1 MRRLLKIG
9 AALLLVATIAACT
22 EKEATHIEQEVSVY
36 ELNQPGISIK
46 MTLVGENDQLVGQS
60 TESIID
66 YDLIE
71 AKNAAEAKAI
81 LDELTG
87 YVDYSDVKGIT
98 YEMIYGEKSA
108 NEKIAV
114 DLKVADLV
122 ELANLPGT
130 AFEAD
135 PTMAIS
141 YSATGDML
149 ESSGFT
155 KQRQIENK
163 KIEEEKSK

>member
-1 MRRLLKIG
+1 MRKLLKIG

-22 EKEATHIEQEVSVY
+22 EKETPPIEQEISVY
-36 ELNQPGISIK
+36 QLDQPGISIK

-60 TESIID
+60 TESIIE
-66 YDLIE
+66 YELIG

-98 YEMIYGEKSA
+98 YEMSYGEKSA
-108 NEKIAV
+108 DEKIAV

-130 AFEAD
+130 AFEGD

-155 KQRQIENK
+155 KQRQPEISPT
-163 KIEEEKSK
+163 EEQE